1 MKLDFNNSK
10 ILKCLCLHILKTYEI
25 TQNGEEEKKKT
36 PFKDIQTKCRINK
49 KETQNKT
56 NICKNIKSH

>member
-10 ILKCLCLHILKTYEI
+10 ILKCLCLHILKTYMKSHKTE
-25 TQNGEEEKKKT
+25 NKT

-49 KETQNKT
+49 KGTNANKT
-56 NICKNIKSH
+56 NICKNIKSR

>member
-25 TQNGEEEKKKT
+25 TQNGKNKT

-49 KETQNKT
+49 KGTNANKT
-56 NICKNIKSH
+56 NICKNIKSR

>member
-25 TQNGEEEKKKT
+25 TQNGEIT
-36 PFKDIQTKCRINK
+36 PFKDIQTKWRINK
-49 KETQNKT
+49 KKKKRE
-56 NICKNIKSH
+56 IKPTYVKI